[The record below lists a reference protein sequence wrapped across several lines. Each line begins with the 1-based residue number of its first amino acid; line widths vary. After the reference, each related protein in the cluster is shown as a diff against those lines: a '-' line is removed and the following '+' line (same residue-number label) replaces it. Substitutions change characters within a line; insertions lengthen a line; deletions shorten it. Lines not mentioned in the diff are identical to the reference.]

1 MPTPKAS
8 GVELYEMPTPP
19 MDFQTEL
26 ASGLG
31 LDPKRIPSRYLFDEM
46 GSKLFDLQSRQPEN
60 YIGESEN
67 EIYSYFGPEIAK
79 SLGEEVLIIEP
90 GSGSSL
96 KVGALLDV
104 LQKPAG
110 YVALDISREFMVKSV
125 ETLSERYPHLRVA
138 CILADFFH
146 LESLPV
152 PVSALG
158 EKRVVFFPGNTIGH
172 YDGDQAKEL
181 LESLKGLVGA
191 GGKLLVGADLQKSP
205 DIIQKAYRDR
215 AQVADRF
222 HLNLLQ
228 RANREAGSNFDL
240 LKFRYD
246 AVYDDEAQR
255 AEMYVVSMASQA
267 VTVGDREFKIA
278 NGERILTGVSYKYT
292 AEQFQELAEGAG
304 CRPVGLWLDSRH
316 YFSVH
321 LLEVL

>member
-1 MPTPKAS
+1 MPSPQAS
-8 GVELYEMPTPP
+8 GVELYEMPTPVR
-19 MDFQTEL
+19 DFATEL
-26 ASGLG
+26 ADGLAS
-31 LDPKRIPSRYLFDEM
+31 DPKFIPSRYLFDEM

-67 EIYSYFGPEIAK
+67 EIYSYFGPEISK
-79 SLGEEVLIIEP
+79 NLGEEVLIIEP

-96 KVGALLDV
+96 KVSALLDV

-110 YVALDISREFMVKSV
+110 YVALDIAKEFMVKSV
-125 ETLSERYPHLRVA
+125 ETLSERYPYLRAV

-146 LESLPV
+146 LEPLPA

-158 EKRVVFFPGNTIGH
+158 ENRVVYFPGSTIGH
-172 YDGDQAKEL
+172 YDREQAKQL
-181 LESLKGLVGA
+181 LESLKGLVGT

-205 DIIQKAYRDR
+205 DIIKNAYRDR

-222 HLNLLQ
+222 HLNLLH

-246 AVYDDEAQR
+246 AVYNEDEHC

-267 VTVGDREFKIA
+267 VTVGGRKFNIA
-278 NGERILTGVSYKYT
+278 NGELIRAGVSYKYT
-292 AEQFQELAEGAG
+292 AEQFQELAEDAG